1 MLYIKGK
8 LTGKLLV
15 TGLKWGKINCQILLL
30 KRSPFVYFFKKYM
43 IMVIN
48 NDGIQ
53 MKWIYL
59 KE

>member
-1 MLYIKGK
+1 MLYIKEK
-8 LTGKLLV
+8 QIGKLLV
-15 TGLKWGKINCQILLL
+15 IGLKWRKINCQILLL
-30 KRSPFVYFFKKYM
+30 KRSPFVYFKKYM

-53 MKWIYL
+53 MQSIYL

>member
-8 LTGKLLV
+8 QTGKLLV

-30 KRSPFVYFFKKYM
+30 KRSPFVYFKKYM

-48 NDGIQ
+48 NDDIQ